1 MKVLAHT
8 RGFVCVLIVF
18 VRSGLLLVI
27 GGGGGARDFTA
38 RPLFATLFGTF
49 SCPMADLG

>member
-1 MKVLAHT
+1 M
-8 RGFVCVLIVF
+8 LIVF

-27 GGGGGARDFTA
+27 GGGGGGAGDFTA